1 MERDKLDEKR
11 IFLFLAITFLITY
24 VIEIV
29 FIAPM
34 AGSGDASRAMMAQS
48 LIAAVMF
55 VPAVSVALTRLLTKE
70 GFAIKE
76 LHLAFK
82 WKGNQKYYMLVW
94 PGLAGMILLGA
105 ILYFLIFR
113 KQFDSNLGYI
123 GALLTAQD
131 GNTYTTG
138 QLWQYMFFQLLIG
151 VVLSPL
157 VNLVNCFGEEWGWRG
172 YLLPKLLK
180 CMPVV
185 PAVLLDGAIWGLWHA
200 PLIALTG
207 YNYGIGYAGYPV
219 TGILAM
225 CVFCMAVGTIFSYT
239 EIKTG
244 SCIPSILGHGM
255 INGFSMIGVYFTSL
269 EYPYNVFF
277 GPMPLGLIGG
287 LFILIMAGVLLY
299 QLDQEE
305 KAAKSAK
312 EQVKDL

>member
-113 KQFDSNLGYI
+113 EQFDSNLGYI

-131 GNTYTTG
+131 GNTSTTG

-185 PAVLLDGAIWGLWHA
+185 PAVLLDGAIWGL
-200 PLIALTG
+200 
-207 YNYGIGYAGYPV
+207 
-219 TGILAM
+219 
-225 CVFCMAVGTIFSYT
+225 
-239 EIKTG
+239 
-244 SCIPSILGHGM
+244 
-255 INGFSMIGVYFTSL
+255 
-269 EYPYNVFF
+269 
-277 GPMPLGLIGG
+277 
-287 LFILIMAGVLLY
+287 
-299 QLDQEE
+299 
-305 KAAKSAK
+305 
-312 EQVKDL
+312 